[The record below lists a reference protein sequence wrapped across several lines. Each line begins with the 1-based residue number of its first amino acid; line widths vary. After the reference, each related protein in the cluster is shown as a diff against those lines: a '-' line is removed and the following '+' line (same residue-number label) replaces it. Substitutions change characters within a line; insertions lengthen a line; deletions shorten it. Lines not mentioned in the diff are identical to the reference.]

1 MPPVRPGAFSHDR
14 APKVGVLLVN
24 LGTPDAPTAP
34 AVRRYLAQ
42 FLSDRRVVEI
52 PPIVWQPILHGVILR
67 LRPAKSAA
75 KYAKVWTQD
84 GSPLAVHSARQ
95 RSLLL
100 GYLGQRLR
108 KAGLPE
114 DLCPVEIGM
123 RYGNPSIASAIDRL
137 TAADCERLLVLP
149 LYPQYAASTTATALD
164 AVAAHLASL
173 RRVPGLR
180 FVDTFHDDA
189 GYVRAV
195 AQSINDY
202 WMKHGRPDRLVFSFH
217 GVPRRSLDL
226 GDPYHCLCHKTARLV
241 ADELGLD
248 RKQWMT
254 TFQSRFGKAEWLKPY
269 TAETL
274 TTLAKEGVG
283 RVDVACPGFVADCL
297 ETLEEIGIEG
307 RETFLHAGGKEYHAI
322 PCLNE
327 HPRLDRGARRH
338 RLAATAGLAGPAPRR
353 GGPRGHAAAREGPGG
368 GPVARRP
375 PVADP

>member
-1 MPPVRPGAFSHDR
+1 MPAAPAQFPHDR
-14 APKVGVLLVN
+14 EPKLGVLLVN

-42 FLSDRRVVEI
+42 FLSDPRVVEI
-52 PPIVWQPILHGVILR
+52 PAVVWKPILHGVVLR
-67 LRPAKSAA
+67 LRPAQSAA
-75 KYAKVWTQD
+75 KYARIWTKD

-108 KAGLPE
+108 KAGLPA

-123 RYGNPSIASAIDRL
+123 RYGSPSLGDGIDKL
-137 TAADCERLLVLP
+137 LAAGVERLLVLP

-164 AVAAHLASL
+164 AVAAHFAER
-173 RRVPGLR
+173 RRVPALR
-180 FVDTFHDDA
+180 FVDTFHDDP

-195 AQSINDY
+195 AQTINDY
-202 WMKHGRPDRLVFSFH
+202 WMKNGRPDRLLFSFH
-217 GVPRRSLDL
+217 GLPRRTLDR

-241 ADELGLD
+241 ADELGLEQA
-248 RKQWMT
+248 QWTT

-274 TTLAKEGVG
+274 ATLGREGVG

-307 RETFLHAGGKEYHAI
+307 RATFLEAGGKVFHAI

-327 HPRLDRGARRH
+327 HPAW
-338 RLAATAGLAGPAPRR
+338 LAALADLAWRELSGWLEPPPDR
-353 GGPRGHAAAREGPGG
+353 AARQATLLRAQAMGAPGI
-368 GPVARRP
+368 
-375 PVADP
+375 